1 MLTLNQCRKLIDPKN
16 EKYSDLQIEAIRGY
30 LTELA
35 KLNIQLYLES
45 KEKKP
50 FKKLYDEEGSD
61 NVQS

>member
-50 FKKLYDEEGSD
+50 FKKLNDEEGSH